1 MAVTAVG
8 EGKRWWFGHGLGG
21 SWQLHHALLPRLRDG
36 AERGDGGELGSRL
49 WFGKRMM
56 AMGGWW
62 RWRWWHGFVVV
73 HGGAL
78 TKAS

>member
-1 MAVTAVG
+1 MAMTAVG

-21 SWQLHHALLPRLRDG
+21 SWRLHHTLLPWLNDG
-36 AERGDGGELGSRL
+36 AEHGGGGGKLGSRL
-49 WFGKRMM
+49 WFGIRMM

-62 RWRWWHGFVVV
+62 RWQHGFVVV

-78 TKAS
+78 TKAA